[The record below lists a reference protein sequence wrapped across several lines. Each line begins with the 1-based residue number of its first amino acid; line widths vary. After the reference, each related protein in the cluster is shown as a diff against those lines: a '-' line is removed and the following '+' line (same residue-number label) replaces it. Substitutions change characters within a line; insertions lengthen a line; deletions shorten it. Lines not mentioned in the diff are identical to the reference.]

1 MTQTDSAADRI
12 RIVLVGTQH
21 PGNLGSAA
29 RAMRTMGLTRMVLVA
44 PEKQPDLSTVSMA
57 AGAEALV
64 FDAPVFATLE
74 QAFCRFGPPEGHVT
88 MDLTVSANSPSTA
101 G

>member
-44 PEKQPDLSTVSMA
+44 PEKQPD
-57 AGAEALV
+57 AE
-64 FDAPVFATLE
+64 
-74 QAFCRFGPPEGHVT
+74 
-88 MDLTVSANSPSTA
+88 
-101 G
+101 

>member
-1 MTQTDSAADRI
+1 MSDVPSSAERI

-44 PEKQPDLSTVSMA
+44 PEKAPNLDTTSMA
-57 AGAEALV
+57 AG
-64 FDAPVFATLE
+64 T
-74 QAFCRFGPPEGHVT
+74 FCIDDLRRNAVT
-88 MDLTVSANSPSTA
+88 TTSSLS
-101 G
+101 